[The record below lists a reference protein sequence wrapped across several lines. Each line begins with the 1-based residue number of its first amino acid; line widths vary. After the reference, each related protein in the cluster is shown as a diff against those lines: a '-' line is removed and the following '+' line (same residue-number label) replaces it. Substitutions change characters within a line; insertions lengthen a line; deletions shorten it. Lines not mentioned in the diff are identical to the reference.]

1 MSNQNK
7 IKRKLTQL
15 DAIHHNV
22 NMLQYKSFKQLT
34 KELKV
39 DSRLITYLHKNSILQ
54 KNNNV
59 IVWNSSIKPNP
70 ALASTYQ
77 NYIDVIN
84 AKQKGRRSAS
94 LKLSKEAIGPV
105 AKRQFSL
112 FWGLI
117 NFNVD
122 ISNRNDLISKQT
134 N

>member
-59 IVWNSSIKPNP
+59 VVWNNSIKPNP

-84 AKQKGRRSAS
+84 AKQKGRKSAS

-117 NFNVD
+117 NF
-122 ISNRNDLISKQT
+122 KY
-134 N
+134 

>member
-15 DAIHHNV
+15 NAIHHNV
-22 NMLQYKSFKQLT
+22 NVLQYRSFRDLT

-39 DSRLITYLHKNSILQ
+39 DSRLITYLHKNNILQ

-59 IVWNSSIKPNP
+59 VVWNSNIKPNP

-77 NYIDVIN
+77 NYIDVMN
-84 AKQKGRRSAS
+84 AKQRGRRNVVKSVATTPE
-94 LKLSKEAIGPV
+94 SKNE
-105 AKRQFSL
+105 RHFSF

-117 NFNVD
+117 NF
-122 ISNRNDLISKQT
+122 KY
-134 N
+134 